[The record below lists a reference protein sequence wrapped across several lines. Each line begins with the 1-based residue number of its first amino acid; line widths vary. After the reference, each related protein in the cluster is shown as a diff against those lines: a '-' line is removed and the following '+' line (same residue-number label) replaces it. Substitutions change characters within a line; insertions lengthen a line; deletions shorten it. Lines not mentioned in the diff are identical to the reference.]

1 METEFISFQKI
12 IIFGAKGTG
21 KSTLIKK
28 MQNDINLEKETSK
41 ESKYLFF

>member
-1 METEFISFQKI
+1 METEYISFQKI
-12 IIFGAKGTG
+12 IIFGAEGTG

-28 MQNDINLEKETSK
+28 MKNEINLEKEASK